1 MFTGIIEEIGTVI
14 RLQRTG
20 EGHDLTIRAQTVL
33 ADTRL
38 GDSIAVDGVCLTVT
52 HLGADS
58 FTVGLSPETRARTNL
73 TRLQAGTAV
82 NLERS
87 LTPSSRLGGHFVQGH
102 VDGIGAISRRR
113 REVDALWLT
122 VTTDPDLLR
131 YVVVKGYIALDGISL
146 TVVDVD
152 TNSLTVQLVAYTQSQ
167 VTLPHKNV
175 GHPLNIEVDVLGKY
189 VEKMVR
195 HYTAVAA
202 PTITADFLAE
212 HGFMDSA

>member
-20 EGHDLTIRAQTVL
+20 EGYDLVMRAQTVL
-33 ADTRL
+33 EDTRL

-52 HLGADS
+52 HLGYDS

-73 TRLQAGTAV
+73 TRLRAGTAV

-102 VDGIGAISRRR
+102 VDGVGIISQQR
-113 REVDALWLT
+113 READALWLT
-122 VTTDPDLLR
+122 VTADPDLLR
-131 YVVVKGYIALDGISL
+131 YVVDKGYIALDGISL
-146 TVVDVD
+146 TVVETT
-152 TNSLTVQLVAYTQSQ
+152 TNSFTVQLVAYTQAQ
-167 VTLPHKNV
+167 VTLPHKKV
-175 GHPLNIEVDVLGKY
+175 GDQLNIEVDVLGKY

-195 HYTAVAA
+195 HYTAV
-202 PTITADFLAE
+202 PTLTADFLAE
-212 HGFMDSA
+212 HGFTDSA

>member
-1 MFTGIIEEIGTVI
+1 MFTGIIEEIGTVM

-20 EGHDLTIRAQTVL
+20 EGYDLVVRAQAVL
-33 ADTRL
+33 DDTRL

-52 HLGADS
+52 HLGSHS

-73 TRLQAGTAV
+73 TRLRAGTAV

-102 VDGIGAISRRR
+102 VDGVGTLSQRR
-113 REVDALWLT
+113 READALWLT
-122 VTTDPDLLR
+122 VTADPDLLR
-131 YVVVKGYIALDGISL
+131 YVVDKGYIALDGISL
-146 TVVDVD
+146 TVVEV
-152 TNSLTVQLVAYTQSQ
+152 NASSFTVQLVAYTQAQ
-167 VTLPHKNV
+167 VTLPRKKV
-175 GHPLNIEVDVLGKY
+175 GDQLNIEVDVLGKY

-195 HYTAVAA
+195 HYTAA
-202 PTITADFLAE
+202 PGLTADFLAE

>member
-20 EGHDLTIRAQTVL
+20 EGYDLVVRAQMVL
-33 ADTRL
+33 EDTRL

-52 HLGADS
+52 HLGRDA

-73 TRLQAGTAV
+73 TRLRAGTAV

-102 VDGIGAISRRR
+102 VDGVGMLNQRRP
-113 REVDALWLT
+113 EADALWLT

-131 YVVVKGYIALDGISL
+131 YVVDKGYIALDGISL
-146 TVVDVD
+146 TVVETN
-152 TNSLTVQLVAYTQSQ
+152 TNSFTVQLVAYTQAQ
-167 VTLPHKNV
+167 VTLPHKKV
-175 GHPLNIEVDVLGKY
+175 GDPLNIEVDVLGKY

-195 HYTAVAA
+195 HHTAVPA
-202 PTITADFLAE
+202 ITADFLTE
-212 HGFMDSA
+212 HGFTDSA

>member
-20 EGHDLTIRAQTVL
+20 DGYDLAIRARTVL

-52 HLGADS
+52 HLGTDS
-58 FTVGLSPETRARTNL
+58 FTVGLSPETRVRTNL
-73 TRLQAGTAV
+73 TRLRAGTAV

-102 VDGIGAISRRR
+102 IDGTGTIGHLR
-113 REVDALWLT
+113 READALWLT

-131 YVVVKGYIALDGISL
+131 YVVNKGYIALDGVSL
-146 TVVDVD
+146 TVVKVEA
-152 TNSLTVQLVAYTQSQ
+152 NSFTVQLVAYTQAQ
-167 VTLPHKNV
+167 VTLPAKKL
-175 GHPLNIEVDVLGKY
+175 GDLLNIEVDVLGKY

-195 HYTAVAA
+195 HYTAA
-202 PTITADFLAE
+202 PGLTADFLAE
-212 HGFMDSA
+212 HGFDS

>member
-20 EGHDLTIRAQTVL
+20 DGYDLAIRARTVL
-33 ADTRL
+33 DDTRL

-52 HLGADS
+52 HLDTDA

-73 TRLQAGTAV
+73 TRLRAGTAV

-102 VDGIGAISRRR
+102 VDGTGTISHLRP
-113 REVDALWLT
+113 EADALWLT
-122 VTTDPDLLR
+122 ITADSDLLR
-131 YVVVKGYIALDGISL
+131 YVVNKGYIALDGVSL
-146 TVVDVD
+146 TVV
-152 TNSLTVQLVAYTQSQ
+152 TANASSFTVQLVAYTQVQ
-167 VTLPHKNV
+167 VTLPHKKV
-175 GHPLNIEVDVLGKY
+175 GDLLNIEVDVLGKY

-195 HYTAVAA
+195 HYTAT
-202 PTITADFLAE
+202 PTLTADFLAE
-212 HGFMDSA
+212 HGFGS